1 MLASHYS
8 TAPARFHVSDSSHLG
23 KFLLINVNQPPHRS
37 IFYLENDYGLSYF
50 GVSLG
55 VMLHL
60 LGHPFIELE
69 EGKVSLQLSR
79 PFMLLVYLACVDEW
93 VERDHLAFFLRPD
106 VDKET
111 AQQYLRKLIS
121 NARKFPWARELEVGA
136 ERLRWPIDTDV
147 KRFRQARKVSRWRE
161 AMTLYQGPLVSGADV
176 PFWPSFDAWL
186 QIEREALDHDWQD
199 VTLQH
204 ARDLESLSRHREA
217 ASVAAR
223 LLTHDPFHEGALQ
236 CHITNIYF
244 MGQREQALRAA
255 HTFETRLKD
264 ELDFDLMPS
273 TRKLVDVIR
282 SAGPLEKHASP
293 VRYGRRRDDLAIQ
306 LADQAEELIA
316 LLESSGARLMSMTP
330 AGDETVVIVAKRVSN
345 THALLLSVVR
355 LAVNLLREQRKARA
369 LELLLL
375 VLSHPACDAS
385 LKEEISRV
393 WPDLGAFS
401 PT

>member
-1 MLASHYS
+1 MLY
-8 TAPARFHVSDSSHLG
+8 
-23 KFLLINVNQPPHRS
+23 
-37 IFYLENDYGLSYF
+37 
-50 GVSLG
+50 
-55 VMLHL
+55 L

-121 NARKFPWARELEVGA
+121 NARKFSWARDLEVEA

-147 KRFRQARKVSRWRE
+147 KRFRQARKDSRWYE
-161 AMTLYQGPLVSGADV
+161 AMTLYQGPLVGGADV
-176 PFWPSFDAWL
+176 PFWPSLDAWL
-186 QIEREALDHDWQD
+186 QVEREALDYDWQD

-223 LLTHDPFHEGALQ
+223 LLAHDPFHEGALQ
-236 CHITNIYF
+236 CHITNLYF
-244 MGQREQALRAA
+244 AGQREQALRAA
-255 HTFETRLKD
+255 HTFKARLKD

-273 TRKLVDVIR
+273 TRELVDVIR
-282 SAGPLEKHASP
+282 SAGPLEKHSSP
-293 VRYGRRRDDLAIQ
+293 VRYGRRRDDLVSVP

-345 THALLLSVVR
+345 THALLRSVLR
-355 LAVNLLREQRKARA
+355 LALNLFREQHKARA

-385 LKEEISRV
+385 LREEISRV
-393 WPDLGAFS
+393 WPDLKAFN